1 MKNKWAKNLLVGL
14 VVLVVVLIV
23 RKLWLPDGIWTLID

>member
-1 MKNKWAKNLLVGL
+1 MKKMTKNIIIGV

-23 RKLWLPDGIWTLID
+23 RKYWLPDGIWGLIE

>member
-1 MKNKWAKNLLVGL
+1 MNNKLAKNLLVGL

-23 RKLWLPDGIWTLID
+23 RKLWLPDGIWTLIE